1 MGNATDPTIGGVI
14 LTIKQSCLGGVS
26 RAIMHGA
33 MKQNSKTTRR
43 MISVFAQ
50 IVQRLPGHLI
60 ESIACRHRIKAREFS
75 YSSQLYTLMLGQ
87 FLHAFSLNELV
98 DISEVHR
105 AELSRIRG
113 ISPAKRNTFSNANR
127 TRDPVVAERF
137 YWALRDRFGSS
148 APGFRNVSNRGALA
162 RFKTR
167 GIYAIDSS
175 VIPLSLNCIDWAKY
189 IHRKSA
195 AKLHM
200 RTNVANM
207 LPDFV
212 IVDSAHRHDST
223 KALALTEGLKA
234 GDVVIGDRGY
244 FDFNWFRE
252 MDEIGVHFV
261 SREKISLRCKVV
273 ESVPSDDLGDGIVS
287 DEIVSL
293 TDFHTRK
300 KYAKT
305 FRRIRAIVEVD
316 GLSREMVFVTNNFT
330 WSARTIADLYKSR
343 WTIELLFKELK
354 QTLQLQS
361 FYGTN
366 ENAVK
371 WQIWAAL
378 IVHLILRYLSFLS
391 KWRGS
396 YSRFVGIV
404 RTAIWLKKDLDKL
417 LRFYGTAPPV
427 VSTASARNIPYL
439 PGFEKAYLRAMGQQT
454 A

>member
-1 MGNATDPTIGGVI
+1 
-14 LTIKQSCLGGVS
+14 
-26 RAIMHGA
+26 
-33 MKQNSKTTRR
+33 

-50 IVQRLPGHLI
+50 IVQQLPGHLI
-60 ESIACRHRIKAREFS
+60 EGIARGERIKAREFS

-98 DISEVHR
+98 DISHVHR

-127 TRDPVVAERF
+127 TRDPAVAERF
-137 YWALRDRFGSS
+137 YWALRDRFSSS
-148 APGFRNVSNRGALA
+148 APGFRNVSNRGSLA

-167 GIYAIDSS
+167 HIYAVDSS
-175 VIPLSLNCIDWAKY
+175 LIPLSLNCIDWAKY
-189 IHRKSA
+189 IHQKSA

-212 IVDSAHRHDST
+212 VIDSAQETDVG
-223 KALALTEGLKA
+223 KADEMCANLQD
-234 GDVVIGDRGY
+234 GDVVITDRGY
-244 FDFNWFRE
+244 YSFAFYNRLNE
-252 MDEIGVHFV
+252 RNITFV
-261 SREKISLRCKVV
+261 GRVKHYLKYTVV
-273 ESVPSDDLGDGIVS
+273 AAVPEDKRQVGILS
-287 DEIVSL
+287 DERIL
-293 TDFHTRK
+293 LAERYTKR
-300 KYAKT
+300 KYASEVRLVK
-305 FRRIRAIVEVD
+305 AIVEIEGV
-316 GLSREMVFVTNNFT
+316 LREMVFITNNFT

-343 WTIELLFKELK
+343 WTVELLFKELK

-366 ENAVK
+366 ANAVK

-378 IVHLILRYLSFLS
+378 IVHLILRYQSFLS

-417 LRFYGTAPPV
+417 LQFYGTAPPV
-427 VSTASARNIPYL
+427 VSKARAGNIPYL
-439 PGFEKAYLRAMGQQT
+439 PGFEKAYLKAMGQQT

>member
-1 MGNATDPTIGGVI
+1 
-14 LTIKQSCLGGVS
+14 
-26 RAIMHGA
+26 
-33 MKQNSKTTRR
+33 

-60 ESIACRHRIKAREFS
+60 EGIASRQRIKAREFS
-75 YSSQLYTLMLGQ
+75 YSSQVYTLMLGQ

-137 YWALRDRFGSS
+137 YWALRDRFSSS
-148 APGFRNVSNRGALA
+148 APGFRNIGNRGALA

-167 GIYAIDSS
+167 HIYAVDSS

-189 IHRKSA
+189 IHQKSA

-212 IVDSAHRHDST
+212 VVDSAHHNDIR
-223 KALALTEGLKA
+223 KADEMCADLRA
-234 GDVVIGDRGY
+234 GDIAVMDRGY
-244 FDFNWFRE
+244 YSYGFYRGLDERGITFVGRE
-252 MDEIGVHFV
+252 RHRF
-261 SREKISLRCKVV
+261 KYKVV
-273 ESVPSDDLGDGIVS
+273 AAVPKDKLPAGIVS
-287 DEIVSL
+287 DERVAL
-293 TDFHTRK
+293 ANRYTKRK
-300 KYAKT
+300 YTSAV
-305 FRRIRAIVEVD
+305 RRVRAIVEID
-316 GLSREMVFVTNNFT
+316 GRKREMVFVTNNFT

-366 ENAVK
+366 ENAVR

-378 IVHLILRYLSFLS
+378 IVHLILRYQSFLS

-396 YSRFVGIV
+396 YSRFVGII

-417 LRFYGTAPPV
+417 LQFYGTAPPV
-427 VSTASARNIPYL
+427 VSTARARNIPYL
-439 PGFEKAYLRAMGQQT
+439 PGFEKAYLKAMGQQT

>member
-1 MGNATDPTIGGVI
+1 
-14 LTIKQSCLGGVS
+14 
-26 RAIMHGA
+26 
-33 MKQNSKTTRR
+33 

-50 IVQRLPGHLI
+50 IVQQLPGHLI
-60 ESIACRHRIKAREFS
+60 ENLARGEKIKAREFS

-137 YWALRDRFGSS
+137 YWALRDRFSSS
-148 APGFRNVSNRGALA
+148 APGFRNVSNRGSLA

-167 GIYAIDSS
+167 HIYAVDSS
-175 VIPLSLNCIDWAKY
+175 LIPLSLNCIDWAKY
-189 IHRKSA
+189 IHQKSA

-212 IVDSAHRHDST
+212 VIDSAHHNDIR
-223 KALALTEGLKA
+223 KADEMCADLRI
-234 GDVVIGDRGY
+234 GDIAVMDRGY
-244 FDFNWFRE
+244 YSYGFYRGLDERGITFVGRE
-252 MDEIGVHFV
+252 RHRF
-261 SREKISLRCKVV
+261 KYKVV
-273 ESVPSDDLGDGIVS
+273 ATVPKDKLPVGIVS
-287 DEIVSL
+287 DERVVL
-293 TDFHTRK
+293 ANRFTK
-300 KYAKT
+300 LKYT
-305 FRRIRAIVEVD
+305 SSVRRVKAIVEI
-316 GLSREMVFVTNNFT
+316 GGQKREMVFVTNNFT
-330 WSARTIADLYKSR
+330 WSARTIADLYKGR

-378 IVHLILRYLSFLS
+378 IVHLILRYQSFVT

-396 YSRFVGIV
+396 YSRFVGII

-417 LRFYGTAPPV
+417 LQFYGTAPPV
-427 VSTASARNIPYL
+427 VSRVSARNIPYL
-439 PGFEKAYLRAMGQQT
+439 PGFEKAYLKAMGQQT

>member
-1 MGNATDPTIGGVI
+1 
-14 LTIKQSCLGGVS
+14 
-26 RAIMHGA
+26 
-33 MKQNSKTTRR
+33 

-50 IVQRLPGHLI
+50 LVQQLPGHLI
-60 ESIACRHRIKAREFS
+60 ENIARGERIKAREFS

-137 YWALRDRFGSS
+137 YWALRDRFSSS
-148 APGFRNVSNRGALA
+148 APGFRNVSNRGSLA

-167 GIYAIDSS
+167 HIYAVDSS
-175 VIPLSLNCIDWAKY
+175 LIPLSLNCIDWAKY

-212 IVDSAHRHDST
+212 VIDSAHHNDIG
-223 KALALTEGLKA
+223 KADEMCAGLRI
-234 GDVVIGDRGY
+234 GDIAVMDRGY
-244 FDFNWFRE
+244 YSYGFYRGLDERGITFVGRE
-252 MDEIGVHFV
+252 RHRF
-261 SREKISLRCKVV
+261 KYKVV
-273 ESVPSDDLGDGIVS
+273 ATVPKDKLQVGIVS
-287 DEIVSL
+287 DERVVL
-293 TDFHTRK
+293 ANRFTK
-300 KYAKT
+300 LKYT
-305 FRRIRAIVEVD
+305 SSVRRVKAIVEID
-316 GLSREMVFVTNNFT
+316 RQKREMVFVTNNFT

-343 WTIELLFKELK
+343 WTVELLFKELK

-366 ENAVK
+366 ANAVK

-378 IVHLILRYLSFLS
+378 IVHLILRYLSYLS

-404 RTAIWLKKDLDKL
+404 RTAIWMKMDLARL
-417 LRFYGTAPPV
+417 LCFYGTAPPV
-427 VSTASARNIPYL
+427 VSKAHTGNIPYL
-439 PGFEKAYLRAMGQQT
+439 PGFEKAYLKAMGQQT

>member
-1 MGNATDPTIGGVI
+1 
-14 LTIKQSCLGGVS
+14 
-26 RAIMHGA
+26 
-33 MKQNSKTTRR
+33 

-50 IVQRLPGHLI
+50 IVQQLPGHLI
-60 ESIACRHRIKAREFS
+60 ENIARGERIKAREFS

-137 YWALRDRFGSS
+137 YWALRDRFSSS
-148 APGFRNVSNRGALA
+148 APGFRNVSNRGSLA

-167 GIYAIDSS
+167 HIYAVDSS
-175 VIPLSLNCIDWAKY
+175 LIPLSLNCIDWAKY
-189 IHRKSA
+189 IHQKSA

-212 IVDSAHRHDST
+212 VIDSAHHNDIG
-223 KALALTEGLKA
+223 KADEMCAGLRI
-234 GDVVIGDRGY
+234 GDIAVMDRGY
-244 FDFNWFRE
+244 YSYGFYRGLDERGITFVGRE
-252 MDEIGVHFV
+252 RHRF
-261 SREKISLRCKVV
+261 KYKVV
-273 ESVPSDDLGDGIVS
+273 ATVPKDKLQVGIVS
-287 DEIVSL
+287 DERVVL
-293 TDFHTRK
+293 ANRFTK
-300 KYAKT
+300 LKYT
-305 FRRIRAIVEVD
+305 SSVRRVKAIVEID
-316 GLSREMVFVTNNFT
+316 RQKREMVFVTNNFT

-343 WTIELLFKELK
+343 WTVELLFKELK

-366 ENAVK
+366 ANAVK

-378 IVHLILRYLSFLS
+378 IVHLILRYQSHLS

-404 RTAIWLKKDLDKL
+404 RTAIWMKMDLARL

-427 VSTASARNIPYL
+427 ISKVRAGSIPYL
-439 PGFEKAYLRAMGQQT
+439 PGFEKAYLKAMGQQT